1 MIPYLSIVIPAYNEE
16 AVIEKT
22 LREVVGYLEGKS
34 LSYEIIVVCDGCKD
48 NTASIAEGF
57 VKVNDRISVIDRKTN
72 MGKGFSVKEGCLN
85 AKGEYV
91 IFTDADLS
99 TPIEEVEKLLKWL
112 KDSYNIAIGS
122 RGLKESDIKIHQPWY
137 RETMGKIF
145 NLFVQILVMRGI
157 KDSQCGF
164 KGFKKE
170 VAQKIFR
177 KQTINGFSFDVEIL
191 YIARKFGYRIK
202 EVPVRW
208 LNRKESKVNPLVHS
222 IQMLTDLIR
231 IKFLD
236 RKGTYE
242 K

>member
-112 KDSYNIAIGS
+112 KDSYDIAIGS

-177 KQTINGFSFDVEIL
+177 KQTINGFGFDVEIL

-208 LNRKESKVNPLVHS
+208 LNRKESRVNPLIHS

-231 IKFLD
+231 IRFLD
-236 RKGTYE
+236 RKGTY
-242 K
+242 

>member
-112 KDSYNIAIGS
+112 KSNYDIAIGS

-177 KQTINGFSFDVEIL
+177 KQTINGFGFDVEIL

-208 LNRKESKVNPLVHS
+208 LNRKESRVNPLIHS

-231 IKFLD
+231 IRFLD
-236 RKGTYE
+236 RKGTY
-242 K
+242 

>member
-22 LREVVGYLEGKS
+22 LREVVGYLEEKS

-85 AKGEYV
+85 AEGEYV

-99 TPIEEVEKLLKWL
+99 TPIGEVEKLLKWL
-112 KDSYNIAIGS
+112 KDSYDIAIGS

-137 RETMGKIF
+137 RETMGKVF

-177 KQTINGFSFDVEIL
+177 RQTINGFGFDVEIL

-208 LNRKESKVNPLVHS
+208 ANRKESRVNPLIHS

-231 IKFLD
+231 IRFLD
-236 RKGTYE
+236 RKGTY
-242 K
+242 